1 MIKSVILLLGV
12 VIIPQGGGGEKQVI
26 GDILGTFLPPVL
38 LGSILY
44 QSATLA
50 YMYYEGAFLEGF
62 LIKLSTRSV
71 QFGIT
76 LVIDVAVIY
85 LLMRTNVFT
94 RMGIWPPKKEK

>member
-1 MIKSVILLLGV
+1 MLGFLAMKYRMRPPNILRLALS
-12 VIIPQGGGGEKQVI
+12 
-26 GDILGTFLPPVL
+26 FLPPVL

-94 RMGIWPPKKEK
+94 RMGIWPPVKKERKSTT